1 MRSTQGT
8 YPFMAIELL
17 RVGPPHLV
25 VYDVSWWH
33 RHPPPVMLTLPPR
46 QLHSLFFVLLLFLWT
61 YERFSDVPFP
71 GRVPTK
77 GRPWPPEV
85 KRWADRPMDTTLVEL
100 MSYKAGFFS
109 DVTRL
114 TTTVNETLKSELWE
128 KGDYLALFAAMYEV
142 LWARIGCREPPK
154 YYDRNN
160 TTPAEVKAALE
171 EVLAEWEA
179 EVEGIQG

>member
-1 MRSTQGT
+1 M
-8 YPFMAIELL
+8 
-17 RVGPPHLV
+17 
-25 VYDVSWWH
+25 
-33 RHPPPVMLTLPPR
+33 
-46 QLHSLFFVLLLFLWT
+46 
-61 YERFSDVPFP
+61 
-71 GRVPTK
+71 
-77 GRPWPPEV
+77 
-85 KRWADRPMDTTLVEL
+85 RWADRPVDTTLVEL
-100 MSYKAGFFS
+100 MSSKAGFFS

-128 KGDYLALFAAMYEV
+128 QGDYLALFAAMYEV
-142 LWARIGCREPPK
+142 LWARIGRQEPPK